1 MEASTREESAAGMFH
16 RSWRIAALFVLVAAV
31 SATAARGAASTD
43 PVPLTAG
50 ELALREAET
59 ASLGAQHAAEHA
71 AMRAATLDGDTASA
85 GPEVSVAAV
94 STDPAVVGRWTPKF
108 SIPGVA
114 VHAMMLHTGK
124 VLYFTGTTQGRAY
137 LLDPVTRTTRA
148 VHPPRIAERED
159 EPANIFCA
167 AQSFLDDGT
176 VLVMGGTIGRREGL
190 NTIFT
195 FDPVSET
202 WKRQA
207 NMHHGRWYPTQVL
220 LADGRTVV
228 LDGLN
233 EQGEPN
239 VNPQIESYTRDLD
252 FVTLLS
258 ILGQTGQPPMGGLY
272 PHTFQMPSGRV
283 LVAGPEPTDSWF
295 FSLNR
300 IGALSW
306 EDAPNPTRHTWGSGV
321 LLPGS
326 TAGSTKVAL
335 IGGVDRAS
343 LPDTGTSIPLPGVQ
357 TFDEAN
363 PAAGWTT
370 APSLNHGRAH
380 HNTVQLP
387 DRSMVTVGGGYG
399 ILNGNRRS
407 GDAAIHRNIELYDA
421 ATGQWALGP
430 AQDELRTYHSTALLL
445 PDATVMSA
453 GDDGYGGSS
462 NDTAEIYE
470 PPYLF
475 KGPRPSIT
483 SAPGSVTYGDSFTV
497 GTSADAT
504 KAVLMAPAAVTHAND
519 MSQRNVPLDV
529 TVQSPGSL
537 TVDAPV
543 APELAPPTYYMLF
556 VLNDQGVPSVAKF
569 IRLKLPRSTSSE
581 PSPPPDTV
589 IDSGPPATT
598 ESTSATFE
606 FHSTTANSTFECR
619 LDGGSAEPCSSPW
632 SYPALSEGQHSL
644 EVTAVDAVSGPDP
657 APATR
662 TWTVEP
668 PADTTPPQT
677 SIDAGP
683 PSTTTSTSAS
693 FQFSS
698 SEPGSSFTCRLD
710 SGNWGDCASP
720 AEYAALSTG
729 PHTFQVQATDGAGNA
744 DGTPATWEWTVV
756 VPNPGDT
763 TAPETSIVSGP
774 AISTTS
780 TSAGFEFTASEGGSG
795 FVCRIDGGT
804 WTGCTS
810 PTGYHGLASGPHAFD
825 VRATDQAGNTD
836 GTPATWTWTVTVEA
850 TPPATVAPPGL
861 PQVVA
866 PLVEVDSTAPV
877 LEVLAKRAVR
887 RRVLVEVA
895 CPMEPCRVRAKG
907 KLVIPGAART
917 LSLAP
922 ATADVRSSPETLE
935 LRLSR
940 RAWRVS
946 RRALRVKR
954 RVRALVELTALD
966 AAGNA
971 SATRRTIRLRG

>member
-1 MEASTREESAAGMFH
+1 MEASTREESATGMFH
-16 RSWRIAALFVLVAAV
+16 RTGGIVALLVLAATVT
-31 SATAARGAASTD
+31 ATAAHGAASTE
-43 PVPLTAG
+43 PAPLTAG
-50 ELALREAET
+50 ELSLRAAET
-59 ASLGAQHAAEHA
+59 TSLGAGHAAEHA
-71 AMRAATLDGDTASA
+71 ALRAATTDGDTASA
-85 GPEVSVAAV
+85 GPQLAAAV

-114 VHAMMLHTGK
+114 VHAVMLHTGK
-124 VLYFTGTTQGRAY
+124 VLYFTGTTQGRAF
-137 LLDPVTRTTRA
+137 LLDPVAKTTKA
-148 VHPPRIAERED
+148 VYPPRIAERED

-167 AQSFLDDGT
+167 GQSFLDDGT

-190 NTIFT
+190 DTIFT

-207 NMHHGRWYPTQVL
+207 NMRHGRWYPTQVL

-239 VNPQIESYTRDLD
+239 VNPQIESYTRHID

-258 ILGQTGQPPMGGLY
+258 VRGQAGQPPMGGLY

-283 LVAGPEPTDSWF
+283 LVAGPEPADSWF
-295 FSLNR
+295 FSLSR

-321 LLPGS
+321 LLPG
-326 TAGSTKVAL
+326 TAAGSTKVAL
-335 IGGVDRAS
+335 IGGVDRDS
-343 LPDTGTSIPLPGVQ
+343 LPDTGTSTPLPGVQ

-363 PAAGWTT
+363 PAAGWAT
-370 APSLNHGRAH
+370 APPLNHGRAH

-421 ATGQWALGP
+421 ATGQWTLGP

-445 PDATVMSA
+445 PDATVLSA

-483 SAPGSVTYGDSFTV
+483 TAPGSVTYGDTFTV
-497 GTSADAT
+497 ATSADAT
-504 KAVLMAPAAVTHAND
+504 KAVLIAPAAVTHAND
-519 MSQRNVPLDV
+519 MSQRHVPLDV

-537 TVDAPV
+537 SVDAPA

-581 PSPPPDTV
+581 PSPPPDMV
-589 IDSGPPATT
+589 IDSGPP
-598 ESTSATFE
+598 
-606 FHSTTANSTFECR
+606 
-619 LDGGSAEPCSSPW
+619 
-632 SYPALSEGQHSL
+632 
-644 EVTAVDAVSGPDP
+644 
-657 APATR
+657 
-662 TWTVEP
+662 
-668 PADTTPPQT
+668 
-677 SIDAGP
+677 
-683 PSTTTSTSAS
+683 PSTPTT
-693 FQFSS
+693 
-698 SEPGSSFTCRLD
+698 
-710 SGNWGDCASP
+710 
-720 AEYAALSTG
+720 
-729 PHTFQVQATDGAGNA
+729 
-744 DGTPATWEWTVV
+744 
-756 VPNPGDT
+756 
-763 TAPETSIVSGP
+763 I
-774 AISTTS
+774 
-780 TSAGFEFTASEGGSG
+780 
-795 FVCRIDGGT
+795 
-804 WTGCTS
+804 
-810 PTGYHGLASGPHAFD
+810 
-825 VRATDQAGNTD
+825 
-836 GTPATWTWTVTVEA
+836 
-850 TPPATVAPPGL
+850 APPGL
-861 PQVVA
+861 SQVVA
-866 PLVEVDSTAPV
+866 PLVEVDSTAPA
-877 LEVLAKRAVR
+877 LEVLATGASRGR
-887 RRVLVEVA
+887 IFVEVA
-895 CPMEPCRVRAKG
+895 CPMESCRVRAKG

-922 ATADVRSSPETLE
+922 ANADVRASREKLE

-940 RAWRVS
+940 HAWRVT

-954 RVRALVELTALD
+954 RVRALVELVALD

-971 SATRRTIRLRG
+971 AATRSIIRLRALTRPF